1 VSPSSPKHLP
11 TVGERARRFTL
22 ELPVDTPDGFGGTLR
37 TYQAGP
43 QLWGAMEM
51 LSGAER
57 IRGGRP
63 ESVVTHRA
71 ILPFRP
77 GVTDAMRL
85 ALGLRR
91 FRIRACSDPDGGG
104 RHLVCL
110 LEEMPV

>member
-1 VSPSSPKHLP
+1 MSPAVARGAPAI
-11 TVGERARRFTL
+11 GERARRFTL
-22 ELPVDTPDGFGGTLR
+22 ELPIDTPDGFGGTLR

-43 QLWGAMEM
+43 QIWGALEM

-57 IRGGRP
+57 IRAGRA

-71 ILPFRP
+71 VLPFRA

-91 FRIRACSDPDGGG
+91 FRIRAAADPDGGG

-110 LEEMPV
+110 LEEMPA